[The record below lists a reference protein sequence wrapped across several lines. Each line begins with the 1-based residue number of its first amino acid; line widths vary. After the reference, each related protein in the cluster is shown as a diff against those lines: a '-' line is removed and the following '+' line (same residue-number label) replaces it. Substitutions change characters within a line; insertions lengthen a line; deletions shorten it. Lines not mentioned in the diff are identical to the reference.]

1 MVSVDVV
8 SVVVVEACC
17 ERGIVADS
25 AIQRDVVVVVVVDV
39 DSDEGN
45 TGTTVLDSTAL
56 DTAKNDLDM
65 IANILVLLQSLL
77 ALV

>member
-25 AIQRDVVVVVVVDV
+25 AIQRDVVVVVVDV

-77 ALV
+77 APV